1 MFPVN
6 KPNQY
11 NQPKAKS
18 NPLELKHG
26 SYFWLSRLLG
36 TYTKERFK
44 EMQDSLERIKQNA
57 TEQSEALEHVNE
69 QID

>member
-11 NQPKAKS
+11 NQPKAKA

-36 TYTKERFK
+36 TYSKERFK
-44 EMQDSLERIKQNA
+44 EMQDALEKIKQNA
-57 TEQSEALEHVNE
+57 SEQQDAPEKAFE